1 MEGVAP
7 AATAMLVT
15 TPLVP
20 DEPLVSDE
28 LALDELLAV
37 RLVLLLP
44 QYELL
49 LLALRDEVDDEVGLL
64 LFVGLGLGA
73 AVTVNEP
80 ALMPVPSAVVTATGP
95 LLAPVGTLA
104 VTCVSLLT
112 MGVTLRP
119 PLNVTFLAPVKP
131 LPIRVTLLCTG
142 PEVGIRAVMVG
153 ADVGVGVGVGDAV
166 SSAMTVRSNV
176 IGSAKTALTVVIAPR
191 VLDALVVEAEPS
203 PFEPLD
209 ELPVPLS
216 EIVMAASALLSVKSA
231 CTVSEMVPVAAFE
244 VR

>member
-1 MEGVAP
+1 
-7 AATAMLVT
+7 MLVT

-20 DEPLVSDE
+20 DEPLASDE

-44 QYELL
+44 EYELP
-49 LLALRDEVDDEVGLL
+49 LLALRDEVDDEDGLL
-64 LFVGLGLGA
+64 LFVGLGLGT
-73 AVTVNEP
+73 AVTVKEP
-80 ALMPVPSAVVTATGP
+80 ALMPVPSAFVTATGP

-104 VTCVSLLT
+104 VTCVSLFT
-112 MGVTLRP
+112 MKVALR
-119 PLNVTFLAPVKP
+119 PLNVTACAPVKP

-142 PEVGIRAVMVG
+142 PEVGIRAVMAG
-153 ADVGVGVGVGDAV
+153 ADVGDGVGVGDAA
-166 SSAMTVRSNV
+166 SFAMTVRSNV
-176 IGSAKTALTVVIAPR
+176 IGSAITALTVVIAPR

-216 EIVMAASALLSVKSA
+216 EIVMAASASLSVKSA
-231 CTVSEMVPVAAFE
+231 CTVSEMVPVAAVE